1 MQPHRKEI
9 GMKFSCSRNDLLNAL
24 TIVSKGVSTRST
36 MDVLQGILFTVYDN
50 KLRLTATD
58 LEIGVKTEIPA
69 QTQNDGEIILNA
81 ALITDVIRK
90 LSGEEVYFES
100 DEKNRVKI
108 ESLLSE
114 FVLNGLPVQ
123 DFPDFPKISEEYSF
137 EISPVLLRE
146 MIRSTKD
153 SVALSESIPVHTGIK
168 LEVDQKNIR
177 MISLDG
183 YRLALRRGELEKGVD
198 DDFSVIIPGNAL
210 KELFKLLAGIEEPVK
225 VEFSKSQ
232 IFFKLGETVFTSRL
246 LEGEF
251 VSYEGIIPKQS
262 TTDVVISNQSLLQR
276 CERAALLAKAGKNN
290 LIKMDFEPDQLTI
303 TSNADVGGV
312 HEVIKIENSGETLK
326 IAFNSKFFIDALKV
340 IDDDKIRI
348 GLTTPYGPAVVVPV
362 EGSSYTYMILPVR
375 VSE

>member
-262 TTDVVISNQSLLQR
+262 TTDVVISKQSLLQS

-290 LIKMDFEPDQLTI
+290 LIKMDFEPGQLTI

>member
-210 KELFKLLAGIEEPVK
+210 KELF
-225 VEFSKSQ
+225 
-232 IFFKLGETVFTSRL
+232 
-246 LEGEF
+246 
-251 VSYEGIIPKQS
+251 
-262 TTDVVISNQSLLQR
+262 
-276 CERAALLAKAGKNN
+276 
-290 LIKMDFEPDQLTI
+290 
-303 TSNADVGGV
+303 
-312 HEVIKIENSGETLK
+312 
-326 IAFNSKFFIDALKV
+326 
-340 IDDDKIRI
+340 
-348 GLTTPYGPAVVVPV
+348 
-362 EGSSYTYMILPVR
+362 
-375 VSE
+375 